1 MRIGLLHHS
10 IHQDTVGR
18 HVANNRYKPFRI
30 VKRFLSSKEGEIITT
45 FAHEMISINNLT
57 FEIGS
62 RALYDEANW
71 HIKPG
76 DKTGLIGA
84 NGTGKSTLLKLIV
97 GEYAP
102 TSGTISMAKDL
113 KIGYLNQDLLSYH
126 SEKSILHVA
135 MEAFER
141 QNQLHTEID
150 NLLRK
155 LETDYS
161 DDILNKL
168 SDKQMEFEALDGY
181 NIEFRA
187 HEILAGLGFSEEERK
202 RPLATFSGGWR
213 MRVMLA
219 RILLQTPDILLL
231 DEPTNHLD
239 LPSIKWLET
248 YLQAF
253 EGSIVIVSHDRYFL
267 DRIINKTVESRRGKL
282 TLYAGNYS
290 FYLEEKSLREEIQSN
305 QFKNQQAKIKQEER
319 LIERFRSKASKA
331 KMVQSRIKAL
341 DKMEK
346 VEEVDDDNPVVNFS
360 FKFSK
365 PSGRH
370 VVTLENI
377 SKRYPNIEI
386 LENTDGLIE
395 KGDKIALI
403 GANGKGK
410 STLLRIVADAD
421 QEFEGTS
428 TKGHNVSQTF
438 FAQHQ
443 LEALHLE
450 NSLLQELQAYAPR
463 HSETELRS
471 ILGCFLFTG
480 DDVFKKIKVLSGG
493 EKSRVALAKAL
504 TADAN
509 FLVLDE
515 PTNHLDMA
523 SVNILIQALQ
533 QYEGT
538 LIVVSHDRYFLDHV
552 ANKIWFIENKEIK
565 EYPGTY
571 EEYETWNS
579 KRVIKPQPDKKE
591 EKKVPAPKKEKVSS
605 TENEQRN
612 LLQKKNKELSNL
624 EKTISEKETEV
635 KSLEVALADEKVYAD
650 AEKLKEKT
658 RSYNSTKAELTALQ
672 KTWESLAEEIM
683 ELEGSID

>member
-1 MRIGLLHHS
+1 MS
-10 IHQDTVGR
+10 AK
-18 HVANNRYKPFRI
+18 VAKD
-30 VKRFLSSKEGEIITT
+30 EEIFIT
-45 FAHEMISINNLT
+45 FAPEMISINNLT

-76 DKTGLIGA
+76 DKAGLIGA

-113 KIGYLNQDLLSYH
+113 KLGYLNQDLLSYH

-141 QNQLHTEID
+141 QNQLHTEIE
-150 NLLRK
+150 NLLKK

-161 DDILNKL
+161 DEILNKL
-168 SDKQMEFEALDGY
+168 SDKQTEFEALDGY
-181 NIEFRA
+181 SIEFRA
-187 HEILAGLGFSEEERK
+187 HEILAGLGFSEEEQK

-219 RILLQTPDILLL
+219 RILLQAPDILLL

-248 YLQAF
+248 YLQSF
-253 EGSIVIVSHDRYFL
+253 EGAIVIVSHDRYFL
-267 DRIINKTVESRRGKL
+267 DRIINKTVESRKGKL

-290 FYLEEKSLREEIQSN
+290 FYLEEKSLREEIQGN
-305 QFKNQQAKIKQEER
+305 QYKNQQAKIKQEER

-341 DKMEK
+341 DRMEK
-346 VEEVDDDNPVVNFS
+346 VDEVDDDNPEVNFS

-370 VVTLENI
+370 VVTMENI
-377 SKRYPNIEI
+377 SKSYPNVEI
-386 LENTDGLIE
+386 LENTNGLIE

-421 QEFEGTS
+421 SEFEGKS

-450 NSLLQELQAYAPR
+450 NSILQELVAFAPK
-463 HSETELRS
+463 HTETELRS
-471 ILGCFLFTG
+471 ILGSFLFTG

-523 SVNILIQALQ
+523 SVNILIQAMQ

-538 LIVVSHDRYFLDHV
+538 LIVVSHDRYFLEHV
-552 ANKIWFIENKEIK
+552 ANKIWFIEDKEIK

-571 EEYETWNS
+571 QEYEEWNS
-579 KRVIKPQPDKKE
+579 KRVIKPEAKQEKKPKE
-591 EKKVPAPKKEKVSS
+591 EPKKEKAAPSED
-605 TENEQRN
+605 TKRII
-612 LLQKKNKELSNL
+612 QKKNKELSTL
-624 EKTISEKETEV
+624 EEKIESQESLVKQLETELAKEEIYSDAVKLQEHTRNYNSEKA
-635 KSLEVALADEKVYAD
+635 KLEG
-650 AEKLKEKT
+650 
-658 RSYNSTKAELTALQ
+658 LQ
-672 KTWESLAEEIM
+672 QDWEALAEEIM
-683 ELEGSID
+683 NLED

>member
-1 MRIGLLHHS
+1 
-10 IHQDTVGR
+10 
-18 HVANNRYKPFRI
+18 
-30 VKRFLSSKEGEIITT
+30 
-45 FAHEMISINNLT
+45 MISINNLT

-76 DKTGLIGA
+76 DKVGLIGA

-97 GEYAP
+97 GEYSP

-113 KIGYLNQDLLSYH
+113 KLGYLNQDLLSYH

-141 QNQLHTEID
+141 QNQLHTEIE
-150 NLLRK
+150 NLLK
-155 LETDYS
+155 KMETDYS

-168 SDKQMEFEALDGY
+168 SDKQTEFEALDGY
-181 NIEFRA
+181 SIEFRA
-187 HEILAGLGFSEEERK
+187 HEILAGLGFSEEEQQ

-219 RILLQTPDILLL
+219 RILLQAPDILLL

-248 YLQAF
+248 YLQSF
-253 EGSIVIVSHDRYFL
+253 EGAIVIVSHDRYFL
-267 DRIINKTVESRRGKL
+267 DRIINKTVESRKGKL

-290 FYLEEKSLREEIQSN
+290 FYLEEKSLRGEIQSN
-305 QFKNQQAKIKQEER
+305 QFKNQQAKIKQEEK

-341 DKMEK
+341 DRMEK
-346 VEEVDDDNPVVNFS
+346 VEEVDDDNPEVNFS

-377 SKRYPNIEI
+377 SKSYPNVEI

-421 QEFEGTS
+421 KEFEGKS

-450 NSLLQELQAYAPR
+450 NSVLQELVAFAPK
-463 HSETELRS
+463 HTETELRS
-471 ILGCFLFTG
+471 ILGSFLFTG

-533 QYEGT
+533 QYEGSF
-538 LIVVSHDRYFLDHV
+538 IVVSHDRYFLDNI

-565 EYPGTY
+565 EYPGSY
-571 EEYETWNS
+571 QEFEEWNS
-579 KRVIKPQPDKKE
+579 KRVIKPESKQEKKPKE
-591 EKKVPAPKKEKVSS
+591 EPKKEKAAP
-605 TENEQRN
+605 TEDVKRII
-612 LLQKKNKELSNL
+612 QKKNKELSLL
-624 EKTISEKETEV
+624 EEKIEEQEVLVKRLETELAQEDIYSDAVKLQEYTRNYNSEKAKLET
-635 KSLEVALADEKVYAD
+635 
-650 AEKLKEKT
+650 
-658 RSYNSTKAELTALQ
+658 LQ
-672 KTWESLAEEIM
+672 QDWESLAEEIM
-683 ELEGSID
+683 NLEG

>member
-1 MRIGLLHHS
+1 MCK
-10 IHQDTVGR
+10 GR
-18 HVANNRYKPFRI
+18 ERSRNF
-30 VKRFLSSKEGEIITT
+30 TT
-45 FAHEMISINNLT
+45 FVSEMISINNLT

-76 DKTGLIGA
+76 DKVGLIGA
-84 NGTGKSTLLKLIV
+84 NGTGKSTLLRLIV
-97 GEYAP
+97 GQYTP

-126 SEKSILHVA
+126 SDKSILHVA

-141 QNQLHTEID
+141 QNQLHTEIE
-150 NLLRK
+150 NLLQK

-161 DDILNKL
+161 DEILNKL

-181 NIEFRA
+181 SIEFRA
-187 HEILAGLGFSEEERK
+187 HEILAGLGFSEEEQK

-231 DEPTNHLD
+231 DEPTNHMD
-239 LPSIKWLET
+239 LPSIKWLEN

-253 EGSIVIVSHDRYFL
+253 EGAIVIVSHDRYFL
-267 DRIINKTVESRRGKL
+267 DRIIKKTVESRKGKL

-290 FYLEEKSLREEIQSN
+290 FYIEEKALRSEMQSS

-319 LIERFRSKASKA
+319 LIERFRAKASKA
-331 KMVQSRIKAL
+331 KMAQSRIKAL
-341 DKMEK
+341 DRMEK
-346 VEEVDDDNPVVNFS
+346 IEDVDDDNPTVNFQ

-370 VVTLENI
+370 VVTLEKIN
-377 SKRYPNIEI
+377 KAYPNLEI
-386 LENTDGLIE
+386 LRETDGLIE

-421 QEFEGTS
+421 HEYSGTS

-450 NSLLQELQAYAPR
+450 NSIISEMQAFAPK
-463 HSETELRS
+463 HTETELRS
-471 ILGCFLFTG
+471 ILGCFLFSG
-480 DDVFKKIKVLSGG
+480 DDAFKKIKVLSGG

-515 PTNHLDMA
+515 PTNHLDMQ

-552 ANKIWFIENKEIK
+552 ANKIWFIEDKKIK

-571 EEYETWNS
+571 QEYEEWNA
-579 KRVIKPQPDKKE
+579 KRVIKPEAPKI
-591 EKKVPAPKKEKVSS
+591 EKKVVAEEPKKEKAAP
-605 TENEQRN
+605 TEDKFR
-612 LLQKKNKELSNL
+612 LISKKNKELTAL
-624 EKTISEKETEV
+624 EVKVSEKEEEV
-635 KSLEVALADEKVYAD
+635 NLLEQQIAQEEIYSDLQ
-650 AEKLKEKT
+650 KLQDHT
-658 RSYNSTKAELTALQ
+658 RRYNSAKAELNQLQ
-672 KTWESLAEEIM
+672 KDWEDLAEEIM
-683 ELEGSID
+683 ELES

>member
-1 MRIGLLHHS
+1 
-10 IHQDTVGR
+10 
-18 HVANNRYKPFRI
+18 
-30 VKRFLSSKEGEIITT
+30 
-45 FAHEMISINNLT
+45 MISINNLT
-57 FEIGS
+57 FEIGA

-76 DKTGLIGA
+76 DKVGLIGA
-84 NGTGKSTLLKLIV
+84 NGTGKSTLLKIIV
-97 GEYAP
+97 GEYSP
-102 TSGTISMAKDL
+102 TAGSISMAKDL

-126 SEKSILHVA
+126 SDKSILHVA

-141 QNQLHTEID
+141 QNQLHSEIEV
-150 NLLRK
+150 LLKK

-161 DDILNKL
+161 DEILNKL

-181 NIEFRA
+181 SIEFRA
-187 HEILAGLGFSEEERK
+187 HEILAGLGFSEEEQQ

-239 LPSIKWLET
+239 LPSIKWLEN

-253 EGSIVIVSHDRYFL
+253 EGAIVIVSHDRYFL
-267 DRIINKTVESRRGKL
+267 DRIINKTVESRKGKL

-290 FYLEEKSLREEIQSN
+290 FYLEEKSLREEIQGN
-305 QFKNQQAKIKQEER
+305 QFKNQQAKIKQEEK
-319 LIERFRSKASKA
+319 LIERFRAKASKA

-341 DKMEK
+341 DRMEK
-346 VEEVDDDNPVVNFS
+346 VDDIDDDNPEVNFS

-370 VVTLENI
+370 VVTIEQI
-377 SKRYPNIEI
+377 SKSYPNLQI
-386 LENTDGLIE
+386 LEKTDGLIE

-421 QEFEGTS
+421 NEYTGTS

-450 NSLLQELQAYAPR
+450 NSILQELVAFAPK
-463 HSETELRS
+463 HTETELRS

-538 LIVVSHDRYFLDHV
+538 FIVVSHDRYFLDNV
-552 ANKIWFIENKEIK
+552 ANKIWYIEDKKIK

-571 EEYETWNS
+571 QEYEIWNA
-579 KRVIKPQPDKKE
+579 KRVVKPEEKQPKKVKE
-591 EKKVPAPKKEKVSS
+591 EPKKVKPVLTDDLQK
-605 TENEQRN
+605 T
-612 LLQKKNKELSNL
+612 LQKKNKELAALEQKIADQEIAVKNL
-624 EKTISEKETEV
+624 EAELAKEEIYSDAVKLQETTRNYNSEK
-635 KSLEVALADEKVYAD
+635 ARYDQFQNDWEK
-650 AEKLKEKT
+650 
-658 RSYNSTKAELTALQ
+658 
-672 KTWESLAEEIM
+672 LAEEIM
-683 ELEGSID
+683 ELEG

>member
-1 MRIGLLHHS
+1 
-10 IHQDTVGR
+10 
-18 HVANNRYKPFRI
+18 
-30 VKRFLSSKEGEIITT
+30 
-45 FAHEMISINNLT
+45 MISINNLT
-57 FEIGS
+57 FEIGA

-76 DKTGLIGA
+76 DKAGLIGA
-84 NGTGKSTLLKLIV
+84 NGAGKSTLLKLIV
-97 GEYAP
+97 GDYSP
-102 TSGTISMAKDL
+102 TSGSISMAKDL

-126 SEKSILHVA
+126 SDKSILYVA
-135 MEAFER
+135 MEAFTR
-141 QNQLHTEID
+141 QNELHAEIEK
-150 NLLRK
+150 LLKK

-187 HEILAGLGFSEEERK
+187 HEILAGLGFSEEEQQ

-219 RILLQTPDILLL
+219 RILLQAPDILLL

-239 LPSIKWLET
+239 LPSIKWLEN

-253 EGSIVIVSHDRYFL
+253 EGAIVIVSHDRYFL
-267 DRIINKTVESRRGKL
+267 DRIINKTVESKRGKL

-305 QFKNQQAKIKQEER
+305 QFKNQQAKIKQEEK
-319 LIERFRSKASKA
+319 LIERFRAKASKA

-346 VEEVDDDNPVVNFS
+346 ISDVDDENPEVNFS

-377 SKRYPNIEI
+377 SKSYPNLEI
-386 LENTDGLIE
+386 LRNTDGLIE

-421 QEFEGTS
+421 HDYEGKS
-428 TKGHNVSQTF
+428 IKGHNVSQTF

-450 NSLLQELQAYAPR
+450 NSILQELQNFAPK
-463 HSETELRS
+463 HTETELRS

-538 LIVVSHDRYFLDHV
+538 FIVVSHDRYFLDHV
-552 ANKIWFIENKEIK
+552 ANKIWFIEDKEIK

-571 EEYETWNS
+571 EEYEAWNA
-579 KRVIKPQPDKKE
+579 KRVQKPTV
-591 EKKVPAPKKEKVSS
+591 EKKIEKVEPKKEKKVAP
-605 TENEQRN
+605 TEDKNR
-612 LLQKKNKELSNL
+612 LIQKKNKELNQL
-624 EKTISEKETEV
+624 EQQITEKE
-635 KSLEVALADEKVYAD
+635 AR
-650 AEKLKEKT
+650 LKELEQLLASEEIFSDAVKLQETT
-658 RSYNSTKAELTALQ
+658 RAYNSVKAEYQQLQ
-672 KTWESLAEEIM
+672 TQWEKIAEEIM
-683 ELEGSID
+683 ELEG

>member
-1 MRIGLLHHS
+1 
-10 IHQDTVGR
+10 
-18 HVANNRYKPFRI
+18 
-30 VKRFLSSKEGEIITT
+30 
-45 FAHEMISINNLT
+45 MISINNLT

-76 DKTGLIGA
+76 DKVGLIGA

-97 GEYAP
+97 GEFSP

-113 KIGYLNQDLLSYH
+113 KLGYLNQDLLSYH

-141 QNQLHTEID
+141 QNQLHTEIE
-150 NLLRK
+150 NLLKK

-168 SDKQMEFEALDGY
+168 SDKQTEFEALDGY
-181 NIEFRA
+181 SIEFRA
-187 HEILAGLGFSEEERK
+187 HEILAGLGFSEEEQK

-219 RILLQTPDILLL
+219 RILLQAPDILLL

-248 YLQAF
+248 YLQSF
-253 EGSIVIVSHDRYFL
+253 EGAIVIVSHDRYFL
-267 DRIINKTVESRRGKL
+267 DRIINKTVESRKGKL

-290 FYLEEKSLREEIQSN
+290 FYLEEKSLREEIQGN
-305 QFKNQQAKIKQEER
+305 QYKNQQAKIKQEER

-341 DKMEK
+341 DRMEK
-346 VEEVDDDNPVVNFS
+346 VDEVDDDNPEVNFS

-370 VVTLENI
+370 VVTIENI
-377 SKRYPNIEI
+377 SKSYPNIDI
-386 LENTDGLIE
+386 LDKTDGLIE

-421 QEFEGTS
+421 TEFEGKS

-450 NSLLQELQAYAPR
+450 NSILQELVAFAPK
-463 HSETELRS
+463 HTETELRS
-471 ILGCFLFTG
+471 ILGSFLFTG

-538 LIVVSHDRYFLDHV
+538 FIVVSHDRYFLDHV
-552 ANKIWFIENKEIK
+552 ANKIWFIEDKEIK
-565 EYPGTY
+565 EYPGSY
-571 EEYETWNS
+571 QEFEEWNS
-579 KRVIKPQPDKKE
+579 KRTIKPVVKQ
-591 EKKVPAPKKEKVSS
+591 EKKVKEEPKKEKVAP
-605 TENEQRN
+605 TDDVKKVI
-612 LLQKKNKELSNL
+612 QKKNKELSAL
-624 EKTISEKETEV
+624 EEKIESQESLVKELENELAQEDIYSDPVKLQEHTRNYNSEKA
-635 KSLEVALADEKVYAD
+635 KLEG
-650 AEKLKEKT
+650 
-658 RSYNSTKAELTALQ
+658 LQ
-672 KTWESLAEEIM
+672 QDWENLAEEIM
-683 ELEGSID
+683 NLEG

>member
-1 MRIGLLHHS
+1 
-10 IHQDTVGR
+10 
-18 HVANNRYKPFRI
+18 
-30 VKRFLSSKEGEIITT
+30 
-45 FAHEMISINNLT
+45 MISINNLT

-62 RALYDEANW
+62 RALYDDANW

-76 DKTGLIGA
+76 DKAGLIGA
-84 NGTGKSTLLKLIV
+84 NGAGKSTLLKLIV
-97 GEYAP
+97 GDYTP

-141 QNQLHTEID
+141 QNQLHAEIEV
-150 NLLRK
+150 LLKK

-161 DDILNKL
+161 DEILNKL
-168 SDKQMEFEALDGY
+168 SDRQMEFEALDGY

-187 HEILAGLGFSEEERK
+187 HEILAGLGFSEEEQQ

-239 LPSIKWLET
+239 LPSIKWLEN

-253 EGSIVIVSHDRYFL
+253 EGAIVIVSHDRYFL
-267 DRIINKTVESRRGKL
+267 DRIINKTVESRKGKL
-282 TLYAGNYS
+282 TVYAGNYS
-290 FYLEEKSLREEIQSN
+290 FYIEEKSLREEIQGN
-305 QFKNQQAKIKQEER
+305 QFKNQQAKIKQEEK
-319 LIERFRSKASKA
+319 LIERFRAKASKA

-341 DKMEK
+341 DRMEK
-346 VEEVDDDNPVVNFS
+346 VDNVDDDNPEVNFS

-377 SKRYPNIEI
+377 SKSYPNLEI
-386 LENTDGLIE
+386 LRDTGAIIE

-421 QEFEGTS
+421 NEYEGKS
-428 TKGHNVSQTF
+428 IKGHNVSQTF

-450 NSLLQELQAYAPR
+450 NTIIQELINFAPK
-463 HSETELRS
+463 HTETELRS

-538 LIVVSHDRYFLDHV
+538 FIVVSHDRYFLDHV
-552 ANKIWFIENKEIK
+552 ANKIWFIEDKEIK

-571 EEYETWNS
+571 QEYEEWSS
-579 KRVIKPQPDKKE
+579 KRVVKKE
-591 EKKVPAPKKEKVSS
+591 PQGEKKIAKEKEQPKKEKTPPS
-605 TENEQRN
+605 EDKNRLIQR
-612 LLQKKNKELSNL
+612 KNKELATL
-624 EKTISEKETEV
+624 EQQIEKSEKLVKELEAHLAKEEV
-635 KSLEVALADEKVYAD
+635 YSD
-650 AEKLKEKT
+650 APKLQEAT
-658 RSYNSTKAELTALQ
+658 RTYNSAKASFQQLQ
-672 KTWESLAEEIM
+672 QDWEKLAEEIM
-683 ELEGSID
+683 ELEG

>member
-1 MRIGLLHHS
+1 
-10 IHQDTVGR
+10 
-18 HVANNRYKPFRI
+18 
-30 VKRFLSSKEGEIITT
+30 
-45 FAHEMISINNLT
+45 MISINNLT

-76 DKTGLIGA
+76 DKAGLIGA

-113 KIGYLNQDLLSYH
+113 KLGYLNQDLLSYH

-141 QNQLHTEID
+141 QNQLHTEIE
-150 NLLRK
+150 NLLKK

-161 DDILNKL
+161 DEILNKL
-168 SDKQMEFEALDGY
+168 SDKQTEFEALDGY
-181 NIEFRA
+181 SIEFRA
-187 HEILAGLGFSEEERK
+187 HEILAGLGFSEEEQK

-219 RILLQTPDILLL
+219 RILLQAPDILLL

-248 YLQAF
+248 YLQSF
-253 EGSIVIVSHDRYFL
+253 EGAIVIVSHDRYFL
-267 DRIINKTVESRRGKL
+267 DRIINKTVESRKGKL

-290 FYLEEKSLREEIQSN
+290 FYLEEKSLREEIQGN
-305 QFKNQQAKIKQEER
+305 QYKNQQAKIKQEER

-341 DKMEK
+341 DRMEK
-346 VEEVDDDNPVVNFS
+346 VDEVDDDNPEVNFS

-370 VVTLENI
+370 VVTMENI
-377 SKRYPNIEI
+377 SKSYPNVEI
-386 LENTDGLIE
+386 LENTNGLIE

-421 QEFEGTS
+421 SEFEGKS

-450 NSLLQELQAYAPR
+450 NSILQELVAFAPK
-463 HSETELRS
+463 HTETELRS
-471 ILGCFLFTG
+471 ILGSFLFTG

-523 SVNILIQALQ
+523 SVNILIQAMQ

-538 LIVVSHDRYFLDHV
+538 LIVVSHDRYFLEHV
-552 ANKIWFIENKEIK
+552 ANKIWFIEDKEIK

-571 EEYETWNS
+571 QEYEEWNS
-579 KRVIKPQPDKKE
+579 KRVIKPEAKQEKKPKE
-591 EKKVPAPKKEKVSS
+591 EPKKEKAAPSED
-605 TENEQRN
+605 TKRII
-612 LLQKKNKELSNL
+612 QKKNKELATL
-624 EKTISEKETEV
+624 EEKIESQESLVKQLETELAKEEIYSDAVKLQEHTRNYNSEKA
-635 KSLEVALADEKVYAD
+635 KLEG
-650 AEKLKEKT
+650 
-658 RSYNSTKAELTALQ
+658 LQ
-672 KTWESLAEEIM
+672 QDWEALAEEIM
-683 ELEGSID
+683 NLED

>member
-1 MRIGLLHHS
+1 MTNLYIS
-10 IHQDTVGR
+10 AN
-18 HVANNRYKPFRI
+18 VAKD
-30 VKRFLSSKEGEIITT
+30 GEIFIT
-45 FAHEMISINNLT
+45 FATEMISINNLT

-76 DKTGLIGA
+76 DKAGLIGA

-97 GEYAP
+97 GDYKP

-113 KIGYLNQDLLSYH
+113 KLGYLNQDLLSYH
-126 SEKSILHVA
+126 SDKSILHVA

-141 QNQLHTEID
+141 QNQLHGEIEE
-150 NLLRK
+150 LLK
-155 LETDYS
+155 KMETDYS
-161 DDILNKL
+161 DEILNKL
-168 SDKQMEFEALDGY
+168 SNKQMEFEALDGY
-181 NIEFRA
+181 HIEFKA
-187 HEILAGLGFSEEERK
+187 HEILAGLGFSEDEQQ

-239 LPSIKWLET
+239 LPSIKWLEN

-253 EGSIVIVSHDRYFL
+253 DGAIVIVSHDRYFL
-267 DRIINKTVESRRGKL
+267 DRIINKTVESRKGKL
-282 TLYAGNYS
+282 NLYAGNYS
-290 FYLEEKSLREEIQSN
+290 FYLEEKSQREEIQSN
-305 QFKNQQAKIKQEER
+305 QFKNQQAKIKQEEK
-319 LIERFRSKASKA
+319 LIERFRAKASKA

-341 DKMEK
+341 DRMEK
-346 VEEVDDDNPVVNFS
+346 VDNVDDDNPEVNFS

-370 VVTLENI
+370 VVTIEDI
-377 SKRYPNIEI
+377 SKSYPNLEI
-386 LENTDGLIE
+386 LRNTDGLIE

-421 QEFEGTS
+421 NEFKGKS
-428 TKGHNVSQTF
+428 IKGHNVSQTF

-443 LEALHLE
+443 LESLHLE
-450 NSLLQELQAYAPR
+450 NSILQELVTFAPK
-463 HSETELRS
+463 HTETEIRS

-552 ANKIWFIENKEIK
+552 ANKIWFIEDKQIK

-571 EEYETWNS
+571 EEYEIWNA
-579 KRVIKPQPDKKE
+579 KRVYKPVEKEVKKVKE
-591 EKKVPAPKKEKVSS
+591 EPKKEKTPV
-605 TENEQRN
+605 TEDSKR
-612 LLQKKNKELSNL
+612 LLLKKNKELAAL
-624 EKTISEKETEV
+624 ELKISEKQ
-635 KSLEVALADEKVYAD
+635 SLVSKLEHDLALEEIYSD
-650 AEKLKEKT
+650 AIKLQECT
-658 RSYNSTKAELTALQ
+658 RNYNSEKANYEQLQ
-672 KTWESLAEEIM
+672 KDWENLAEEIM
-683 ELEGSID
+683 DLEG

>member
-1 MRIGLLHHS
+1 
-10 IHQDTVGR
+10 
-18 HVANNRYKPFRI
+18 
-30 VKRFLSSKEGEIITT
+30 
-45 FAHEMISINNLT
+45 MISINNLT

-76 DKTGLIGA
+76 DKAGLIGA

-97 GEYAP
+97 GDYTP

-126 SEKSILHVA
+126 SDKSILHVA

-141 QNQLHTEID
+141 QNKLHSEIEV
-150 NLLRK
+150 LLKK

-161 DDILNKL
+161 DEVLNKL

-187 HEILAGLGFSEEERK
+187 HEILAGLGFSEDEQQ

-219 RILLQTPDILLL
+219 RILLQAPDILLL

-239 LPSIKWLET
+239 LPSIKWLEN
-248 YLQAF
+248 YLHAF
-253 EGSIVIVSHDRYFL
+253 EGAIVIVSHDRYFL
-267 DRIINKTVESRRGKL
+267 DGIINKTVESRKGKL
-282 TLYAGNYS
+282 NIYAGNYS

-319 LIERFRSKASKA
+319 LIERFRAKASKA

-341 DKMEK
+341 DRMEK
-346 VEEVDDDNPVVNFS
+346 VDDIDDDNPEVNFS

-370 VVTLENI
+370 VVTLEHI
-377 SKRYPNIEI
+377 FKSYPNLEI
-386 LENTDGLIE
+386 LRDTSAIIE

-421 QEFEGTS
+421 KVYEGKS
-428 TKGHNVSQTF
+428 IKGHNVSQTF

-450 NSLLQELQAYAPR
+450 NSIIQELVNFAPK
-463 HSETELRS
+463 HTETELRS

-538 LIVVSHDRYFLDHV
+538 FIVVSHDRYFLDQV
-552 ANKIWFIENKEIK
+552 ANKIWFIEDKEIK

-571 EEYETWNS
+571 QEYEEWS
-579 KRVIKPQPDKKE
+579 AKRVVKKE
-591 EKKVPAPKKEKVSS
+591 PQTEKKAVKEKEQSKKEKTPPS
-605 TENEQRN
+605 EDKNRLIQR
-612 LLQKKNKELSNL
+612 KNKELATL
-624 EKTISEKETEV
+624 EQQIEESEKSVKELEAHLAKEEV
-635 KSLEVALADEKVYAD
+635 YSD
-650 AEKLKEKT
+650 AQKLQEAT
-658 RSYNSTKAELTALQ
+658 RTYNSAKASFQQLQ
-672 KTWESLAEEIM
+672 QNWEDLAEEIM
-683 ELEGSID
+683 ELEG

>member
-1 MRIGLLHHS
+1 
-10 IHQDTVGR
+10 
-18 HVANNRYKPFRI
+18 
-30 VKRFLSSKEGEIITT
+30 
-45 FAHEMISINNLT
+45 MISINNLT

-76 DKTGLIGA
+76 DKVGLIGA

-97 GEYAP
+97 GEFSP

-113 KIGYLNQDLLSYH
+113 KLGYLNQDLLSYH

-141 QNQLHTEID
+141 QNQLHTEIE
-150 NLLRK
+150 NLLKK

-168 SDKQMEFEALDGY
+168 SDKQTEFEALDGY
-181 NIEFRA
+181 SIEFRA
-187 HEILAGLGFSEEERK
+187 HEILAGLGFSEEEQK

-219 RILLQTPDILLL
+219 RILLQAPDILLL

-248 YLQAF
+248 YLQSF
-253 EGSIVIVSHDRYFL
+253 EGAIVIVSHDRYFL
-267 DRIINKTVESRRGKL
+267 DRIINKTVESRKGKL

-290 FYLEEKSLREEIQSN
+290 FYLEEKSLREEIQGN
-305 QFKNQQAKIKQEER
+305 QYKNQQAKIKQEER

-341 DKMEK
+341 DRMEK
-346 VEEVDDDNPVVNFS
+346 VDEVDDDNPEVNFS

-370 VVTLENI
+370 VVTIENI
-377 SKRYPNIEI
+377 SKSYPNIDI
-386 LENTDGLIE
+386 LDKTDGLIE

-421 QEFEGTS
+421 TEFEGKS

-450 NSLLQELQAYAPR
+450 NSILQELVAFAPK
-463 HSETELRS
+463 HTETELRS
-471 ILGCFLFTG
+471 ILGSFLFTG

-538 LIVVSHDRYFLDHV
+538 FIVVSHDRYFLDHV
-552 ANKIWFIENKEIK
+552 ANKIWFIEDKEIK
-565 EYPGTY
+565 EYPGSY
-571 EEYETWNS
+571 QEFEEWNS
-579 KRVIKPQPDKKE
+579 KRTIKPVVKQ
-591 EKKVPAPKKEKVSS
+591 EKKVKEEPKKEKVAP
-605 TENEQRN
+605 TEDVKKII
-612 LLQKKNKELSNL
+612 QKKNKELSAL
-624 EKTISEKETEV
+624 EEKIENQESLVKELENELAQEDIYSDPVKLQEHTRNYNSEKA
-635 KSLEVALADEKVYAD
+635 KLEG
-650 AEKLKEKT
+650 
-658 RSYNSTKAELTALQ
+658 LQ
-672 KTWESLAEEIM
+672 QDWENLAEEIM
-683 ELEGSID
+683 SLEG

>member
-1 MRIGLLHHS
+1 
-10 IHQDTVGR
+10 
-18 HVANNRYKPFRI
+18 
-30 VKRFLSSKEGEIITT
+30 
-45 FAHEMISINNLT
+45 MIAINNLT

-97 GEYAP
+97 GEYTP
-102 TSGTISMAKDL
+102 TSGSISMAKDI
-113 KIGYLNQDLLSYH
+113 KIGYLNQDLLSYE

-141 QNQLHTEID
+141 QNQLHGEIEI
-150 NLLRK
+150 LLEK
-155 LETDYS
+155 LATDYS
-161 DDILNKL
+161 DDLINKL
-168 SDKQMEFEALDGY
+168 SDKQTEFEALDGY
-181 NIEFRA
+181 SIEFRA
-187 HEILAGLGFSEEERK
+187 HEILAGLGFSEEEQKRK
-202 RPLATFSGGWR
+202 LATFSGGWR

-219 RILLQTPDILLL
+219 KILLQAPDILLL

-253 EGSIVIVSHDRYFL
+253 EGAIVIVSHDRYFL
-267 DRIINKTVESRRGKL
+267 DRVIRKTVEARKGKL
-282 TLYAGNYS
+282 TVYAGNYS
-290 FYLEEKSLREEIQSN
+290 FYLEEKSLREEIQGN
-305 QFKNQQAKIKQEER
+305 QFKNQQAKIRQEER
-319 LIERFRSKASKA
+319 LIERFRAKASKA

-341 DKMEK
+341 ERMDK
-346 VEEVDDDNPVVNFS
+346 VDEVDDDNPTVNFQ

-365 PSGRH
+365 QSGRH
-370 VVTLENI
+370 VIRLENI
-377 SKRYPNIEI
+377 EKSYPNVPI
-386 LENTDGLIE
+386 LKNADGLIE

-410 STLLRIVADAD
+410 STLLRIIA
-421 QEFEGTS
+421 GTDKDFKGDCE
-428 TKGHNVSQTF
+428 TGHNVTQTF

-450 NSLLQELQAYAPR
+450 HSILQELQTFAPK

-480 DDVFKKIKVLSGG
+480 DDAFKKIRVLSGG

-509 FLVLDE
+509 FLILDE
-515 PTNHLDMA
+515 PTNHLDIQ
-523 SVNILIQALQ
+523 SVNILIQALR

-538 LIVVSHDRYFLDHV
+538 FVLVSHDRYLLDHV
-552 ANKIWFIENKEIK
+552 ANKIWYIEDQIIK

-571 EEYETWNS
+571 AEYEEWQA
-579 KRVIKPQPDKKE
+579 KRQLTAGKDKAKDNNKSAQSQKT
-591 EKKVPAPKKEKVSS
+591 EKKKQEKDDTQHNKHLHNLNRELAEVEKQI
-605 TENEQRN
+605 TE
-612 LLQKKNKELSNL
+612 L
-624 EKTISEKETEV
+624 EKSLGSIESE
-635 KSLEVALADEKVYAD
+635 LAEERIYSDPVVL
-650 AEKLKEKT
+650 AEKTGIYKDTKT
-658 RSYNSTKAELTALQ
+658 QLQALQ
-672 KTWESLAEEIM
+672 VRWESLAEEI
-683 ELEGSID
+683 L